1 MDSQIVASVIAVLGT
16 LGGAAVT
23 AWVQRETKNVA
34 ALERRVERDKNEIRA
49 RQAQENVAAT
59 QNDEK

>member
-23 AWVQRETKNVA
+23 AWIQRETKKIA
-34 ALERRVERDKNEIRA
+34 SLERRVERYKVGPDLFVFKLRP
-49 RQAQENVAAT
+49 VAAPVL
-59 QNDEK
+59 